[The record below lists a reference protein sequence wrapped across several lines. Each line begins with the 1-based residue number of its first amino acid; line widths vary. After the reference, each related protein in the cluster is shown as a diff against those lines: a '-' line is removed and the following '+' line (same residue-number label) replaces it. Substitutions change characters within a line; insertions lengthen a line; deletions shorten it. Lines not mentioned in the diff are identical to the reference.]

1 MKFDMSF
8 EASQTKA
15 KLAAAKVKAADKGF
29 SFEGNET
36 RGSFEGGT
44 PLGRVKGA
52 YTVDGGMI
60 HFVVDKPWL
69 VPDAVVRDAVEK
81 FMG

>member
-1 MKFDMSF
+1 MRFDMSF
-8 EASQTKA
+8 EASTAKA

-29 SFEGNET
+29 SFEGNEK

-52 YTVDGGMI
+52 YTVNGGMI
-60 HFVVDKPWL
+60 HFKVDKPWL
-69 VPDAVVRDAVEK
+69 VPDAAVRDAVEGFLK
-81 FMG
+81 